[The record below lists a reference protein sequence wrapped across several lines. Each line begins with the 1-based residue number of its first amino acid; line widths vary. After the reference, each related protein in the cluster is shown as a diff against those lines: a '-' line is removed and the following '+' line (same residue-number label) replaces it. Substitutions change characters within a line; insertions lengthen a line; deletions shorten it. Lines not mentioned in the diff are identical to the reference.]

1 MITSSAEKLTNKS
14 TENVIETNIS
24 KEVKRRKLFYHDN
37 DLLLVRIA
45 NESISALAVFIMSC
59 FFLRKVS
66 KFPLS

>member
-59 FFLRKVS
+59 FFYGK
-66 KFPLS
+66 